1 MLGEVYTSGNRSNMH
16 LGQIFVLG
24 GYRQDDLYSGKMT
37 NVNGKLELNLTT
49 SNYYHLLRR
58 IRIIVNRKK
67 HRAYLNVDCTM
78 VECCPWFVMTPC
90 H

>member
-1 MLGEVYTSGNRSNMH
+1 MH

-49 SNYYHLLRR
+49 SDYSHPPETIDAEVALLT
-58 IRIIVNRKK
+58 V
-67 HRAYLNVDCTM
+67 
-78 VECCPWFVMTPC
+78 PW
-90 H
+90 